1 MDGRIVIKVQLGTDV
16 RKMLI
21 HNDDITYD
29 ELVLMMQRV
38 YKGTIKPDDEITV
51 KYKDEGQWVFV
62 YFAPNFYRHYYIVL
76 KFFVRVEYFIMSL
89 LSKCHT
95 NR

>member
-1 MDGRIVIKVQLGTDV
+1 MSLEGKIVIKVQLGNDI

-38 YKGTIKPDDEITV
+38 YKGVIKQEDEIIV
-51 KYKDEGQWVFV
+51 KYKDEGETT
-62 YFAPNFYRHYYIVL
+62 PNFLYQLAAYVMH
-76 KFFVRVEYFIMSL
+76 MS
-89 LSKCHT
+89 HE
-95 NR
+95 

>member
-1 MDGRIVIKVQLGTDV
+1 MILALRGGGLDLDGRIVIKVQLGNDV

-38 YKGTIKPDDEITV
+38 YKGTLRPDDEITI
-51 KYKDEGQWVFV
+51 KYRDEGQ
-62 YFAPNFYRHYYIVL
+62 N
-76 KFFVRVEYFIMSL
+76 
-89 LSKCHT
+89 
-95 NR
+95 

>member
-1 MDGRIVIKVQLGTDV
+1 MIKVQLGNDT

-38 YKGTIKPDDEITV
+38 YKGSIQQDDEITI
-51 KYKDEGQWVFV
+51 KYRDEG
-62 YFAPNFYRHYYIVL
+62 RYYTIFL
-76 KFFVRVEYFIMSL
+76 ANILFE
-89 LSKCHT
+89 T
-95 NR
+95 

>member
-1 MDGRIVIKVQLGTDV
+1 MRGGGLDLDGRIVIKVQLGTDI

-38 YKGTIKPDDEITV
+38 YKGTIKMDDEITI
-51 KYKDEGQWVFV
+51 KYKDDG
-62 YFAPNFYRHYYIVL
+62 R
-76 KFFVRVEYFIMSL
+76 FFLTSQID
-89 LSKCHT
+89 
-95 NR
+95 

>member
-1 MDGRIVIKVQLGTDV
+1 MSLEGKIVIKVQLGNDI

-38 YKGTIKPDDEITV
+38 YKGVIKQEDEIIV
-51 KYKDEGQWVFV
+51 KYKDEGETT
-62 YFAPNFYRHYYIVL
+62 PNFLYQLAAYVMH
-76 KFFVRVEYFIMSL
+76 MSHEWVVCKWVTEL
-89 LSKCHT
+89 LQMVT
-95 NR
+95 

>member
-1 MDGRIVIKVQLGTDV
+1 MIKVQLGNDI

-38 YKGTIKPDDEITV
+38 YKGSVKQDDELTI
-51 KYKDEGQWVFV
+51 KYKDDG
-62 YFAPNFYRHYYIVL
+62 
-76 KFFVRVEYFIMSL
+76 M
-89 LSKCHT
+89 
-95 NR
+95 

>member
-1 MDGRIVIKVQLGTDV
+1 VIKVTLGNDI

-38 YKGTIKPDDEITV
+38 YKGTLRQDDEITI
-51 KYKDEGQWVFV
+51 KYKDDG
-62 YFAPNFYRHYYIVL
+62 
-76 KFFVRVEYFIMSL
+76 K
-89 LSKCHT
+89 LSNHSECCEMTTTPSVMTTYSDSHHHPK
-95 NR
+95 